1 MASVKVPTNQQPADR
16 YSKWEFQPPRGVRV
30 HIMDGSGKF
39 HFHIPAGRERETL
52 ERLAEF
58 VNECSMKLPLASQ
71 NPDQTG
77 EHSATIPPPPVE

>member
-1 MASVKVPTNQQPADR
+1 MASIKVPTNVQPASV

-39 HFHIPAGRERETL
+39 HLHIPAGKERETL

-58 VNECSMKLPLASQ
+58 VNECSMKLPLA

-77 EHSATIPPPPVE
+77 EHPATIPPSAGE